1 MSTCNFLDTN
11 VFDGESSYVFSAS
24 GAFVVDDFEICQ
36 HGIRPRILVGGQT
49 AHERQVVDDLDDKF
63 HRTANSRLY
72 DDLVPLSL
80 LGRGASSTVYKS
92 LYLPGKQ
99 VVAQKIIPIFDSQRR
114 RQMVR
119 ELQTLYKAMQPQ
131 QHCRVDGDD
140 GSESESLVTHIV
152 RFFNAFVDPADGTVS
167 VLMEYV
173 DGGSLQDLLED
184 GACHFEHVIA
194 HIARQIASGLVYLHE
209 FRRQMHRDI
218 KPANLLVDSRGL
230 VKISDFGIARSFPEA
245 KKSQAEANA
254 ISSTLPVGGLSES
267 SMTFVGTYSYMSPER
282 LLGESYSCKADVWSL
297 GVTLLSCILGKFA
310 FSTGTRDASF
320 WSLLET
326 LSDVKIPKLPHNFS
340 ESAENFICMC
350 MTRDPNQRP
359 LASALL
365 THPFIARIKVPEP
378 GRLKPAHG

>member
-1 MSTCNFLDTN
+1 MRSCNFLDTKDL
-11 VFDGESSYVFSAS
+11 DGESSYIFSAS

-36 HGIRPRILVGGQT
+36 HGIRPRLPGGGQR
-49 AHERQVVDDLDDKF
+49 ADERHLVNLDDNF

-99 VVAQKIIPIFDSQRR
+99 IVAQKIIPIFESQRR

-131 QHCRVDGDD
+131 QHWRIDD
-140 GSESESLVTHIV
+140 DQGSESENFATNIV

-173 DGGSLQDLLED
+173 DGGSLQDLIED
-184 GACHFEHVIA
+184 GACHYEHVIA
-194 HIARQIASGLVYLHE
+194 HVAKQIVGGLVYLHD

-218 KPANLLVDSRGL
+218 KPANLLVDSRGI

-245 KKSQAEANA
+245 KKSQAETNA
-254 ISSTLPVGGLSES
+254 IPSTLPVGGLSES
-267 SMTFVGTYSYMSPER
+267 TMTFVGTYSYMSPER

-297 GVTLLSCILGKFA
+297 GVTLLSCILGQFP

-320 WSLLET
+320 WALLET
-326 LSDVKIPKLPHNFS
+326 LNDVKPPELPQHFS
-340 ESAENFICMC
+340 ESAQDFICIC
-350 MTRDPNQRP
+350 MAREPNQRP
-359 LASALL
+359 LATALL
-365 THPFIARIKVPEP
+365 THPFIARVKVPEP
-378 GRLKPAHG
+378 CVQELTHC